1 MRWRLSAIISVFLIA
16 GCSTGPNQTAQSK
29 TSSSAQKLGIRPH
42 GDETIE
48 PDLSKTPDDLK
59 KVYSYIDEHIDEH
72 VENLQKWIRQ
82 PSISNTGEGI
92 PETAEMVKG
101 FFDQLGCQQTRVYDV
116 GITEYGTPGN
126 PVVYAKCDEGAP
138 RRRWSSTGCTTRCR
152 SRSRTPGRRR
162 RSKRGSSSR
171 RPSRRC

>member
-1 MRWRLSAIISVFLIA
+1 MRCRLAPLAIVFLLA
-16 GCSTGPNQTAQSK
+16 ACTSGPKQPTASK
-29 TSSSAQKLGIRPH
+29 VSSAKKLGIRPH

-48 PDLSKTPDDLK
+48 PDPSKTPDDLK
-59 KVYSYIDEHIDEH
+59 KVFTYIDDHIDEH

-92 PETAEMVKG
+92 PESAEMVKG
-101 FFDQLGCQQTRVYDV
+101 FFDEFGCQETRVYDV

-138 RRRWSSTGCTTRCR
+138 EPWQSTGCTTPCR
-152 SRSRTPGRRR
+152 SPSPTRGKIR
-162 RSKRGSSSR
+162 RSKPNWWSSR
-171 RPSRRC
+171 PLKRC